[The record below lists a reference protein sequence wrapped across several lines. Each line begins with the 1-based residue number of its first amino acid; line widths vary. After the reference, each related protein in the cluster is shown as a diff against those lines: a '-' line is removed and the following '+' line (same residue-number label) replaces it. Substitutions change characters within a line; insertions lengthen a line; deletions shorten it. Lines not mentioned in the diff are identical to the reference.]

1 MQNEKAQGLKEIE
14 GLITADKLKE
24 AYDLCNK
31 LLLNYPES
39 VRINRAQGKI
49 EKLVYKKNLE
59 VVKKDMD
66 NLKPLWKEG
75 KYTSIIS
82 KLKELQGFVPGYAP
96 IQKQLEKAVKLE
108 TKQKYK
114 TQKQTLDDYMNAAK
128 KYLNE
133 KNYKEAITT
142 LKRILMK
149 LPENEEAQKMLKES
163 RTLYIDQQIQ
173 ENGFLLKSNKFDEIA
188 QFIKHLKH
196 VDPDS
201 NKITQLINKLSKK
214 EEIARKFQKMDFTYQ
229 SFEELTTLYQKQK
242 YQAAIKGLEELV
254 KIEKD
259 NFKALEMLKS
269 ARKKFDKQLIK
280 EVITKI
286 KLLQTKFRKQKK
298 QMPKEFIRL

>member
-173 ENGFLLKSNKFDEIA
+173 ENGF
-188 QFIKHLKH
+188 
-196 VDPDS
+196 
-201 NKITQLINKLSKK
+201 
-214 EEIARKFQKMDFTYQ
+214 
-229 SFEELTTLYQKQK
+229 
-242 YQAAIKGLEELV
+242 
-254 KIEKD
+254 
-259 NFKALEMLKS
+259 
-269 ARKKFDKQLIK
+269 
-280 EVITKI
+280 
-286 KLLQTKFRKQKK
+286 
-298 QMPKEFIRL
+298 